1 MDNNCF
7 NINYLFSIWI
17 LIKIS
22 FDINRCKVY
31 FTLLKFM
38 KKFINHLLVIFIFV
52 STVFAADKSYKI
64 LSTDIKSIINSDGTV
79 DFIETREFKF
89 KGDYSFVY
97 QDVPKRGYDQI
108 FDIQVFE
115 GDLAYVNTS
124 SKKEGTFFI
133 DERRGFYRIYLYHR
147 SSNETKEFTIKFSLK
162 NPFKVGP
169 DDSQFYWIYLSDK
182 WDKRPGDLT
191 ISQTFSNTILE
202 NDIIYDLEKPSNSK
216 KYELNIEDS
225 SLALYSSSFS
235 SNTQMK
241 LKTLFP
247 SSYFIS
253 PVINDSNFSLKAIE
267 KEKRSKNL
275 AEYFIGFLV
284 LFSMVSFISYYRR
297 NLKKF
302 NLDIDENQQFKS
314 FPSDHHPVVIN
325 GLIYRELTLGPT
337 GSGILSTLFE
347 LGSLKKISIEVIEKG
362 KWFFKSKRLKVTIH
376 NTDMDEVQSSFARL
390 LLTRLRKFGKKTT
403 FKDVFSEFQ
412 MRSHKWEKLKT
423 EELSRNGWVDTSG
436 ADEKYRLAIIQFLIM
451 GVIIAFSIIFKT
463 FIGFLSI
470 LPFTFFLTTILGSR
484 LTKDGQSLYNQ
495 WGLFIHQLSENK
507 IDVKHFDP
515 ELLLQYCVALGVQP
529 DSLKKVVEKVEHQ
542 DDGSYM
548 WMYHGSNSDVGSVAS
563 IVSDIAT
570 TGTTV
575 SAAYGGDGGGGGA
588 GGGGAGGGGG
598 GGAG

>member
-1 MDNNCF
+1 MNQF
-7 NINYLFSIWI
+7 KKLFTI
-17 LIKIS
+17 LI
-22 FDINRCKVY
+22 FAC
-31 FTLLKFM
+31 
-38 KKFINHLLVIFIFV
+38 FII
-52 STVFAADKSYKI
+52 AADKSYRI
-64 LSTDIKSIINSDGTV
+64 VSTDIQSFINQDGSIDFIENREFDFTGSFSYVYQDIPKKGFDQIYDIQVSANNVPYINSDT
-79 DFIETREFKF
+79 
-89 KGDYSFVY
+89 
-97 QDVPKRGYDQI
+97 
-108 FDIQVFE
+108 
-115 GDLAYVNTS
+115 
-124 SKKEGTFFI
+124 KEAGTFI
-133 DERRGFYRIYLYHR
+133 VKEKNTYYRIFLYHK
-147 SSNETKEFTIKFSLK
+147 SQDEKKLFTVKYSLK
-162 NPFKVGP
+162 KPFTVGP
-169 DDSQFYWIYLSDK
+169 NDSQFYWIYLSDK
-182 WDKRPGDLT
+182 WDKRPGSLAITQTFLSSISEKDITYQLERPSSSKDYTLNIDGST
-191 ISQTFSNTILE
+191 ISFKS
-202 NDIIYDLEKPSNSK
+202 DDF
-216 KYELNIEDS
+216 
-225 SLALYSSSFS
+225 SSS
-235 SNTQMK
+235 TEMK
-241 LKTLFP
+241 LRTIFP
-247 SSYFIS
+247 SSYF
-253 PVINDSNFSLKAIE
+253 VNMDINDENFSLAKLEE
-267 KEKRSKNL
+267 KKRNKEL
-275 AEYFIGFLV
+275 VQYFIGFLV
-284 LFSMVSFISYYRR
+284 VFSMVSFISYYRR

-302 NLDIDENQQFKS
+302 KLDIDENQQFTS

-362 KWFFKSKRLKVTIH
+362 KWFKSKRLKVTVH
-376 NTDMDEVQSSFARL
+376 NTDMDEVQSSFAKL
-390 LLTRLRKFGKKTT
+390 LLTRLRKFGKNTT

-412 MRSHKWEKLKT
+412 MRSYKWKKLKT

-436 ADEKYRLAIIQFLIM
+436 TDEKYRLAIIQFLIM

-529 DSLKKVVEKVEHQ
+529 ESLKKVVEKVENQ
-542 DDGSYM
+542 NDSSYM
-548 WMYHGSNSDVGSVAS
+548 WMYHGSSSDIDSVAS

-575 SAAYGGDGGGGGA
+575 SAAYGGDGGA